1 MLCVQLSATTQKR
14 IATEHQETSTFSD
27 VIYAHSSAIDEKAL
41 RNSPWAICC
50 GVFFKFRFLIFWN
63 VVTEFSCAL
72 GSWFVIEC
80 LVHLQQSHFC
90 HHKVFILKKQ
100 NHKDH
105 KTQGRHRGGSAET
118 KELFSQMLNQSI
130 LPSLWGN
137 SISWL
142 LFTFLQSWT
151 KETGLTNVIIVD
163 TNFIQCIAISVAKAK
178 EKKRNV
184 NNSIHCF
191 DEFNM
196 FNDFFKWVTLNSFCS
211 CCDFCA

>member
-1 MLCVQLSATTQKR
+1 MLTYLG
-14 IATEHQETSTFSD
+14 F
-27 VIYAHSSAIDEKAL
+27 YAS
-41 RNSPWAICC
+41 
-50 GVFFKFRFLIFWN
+50 VFLN

-72 GSWFVIEC
+72 GSRFVIEC
-80 LVHLQQSHFC
+80 WVHLQQSHFC

-142 LFTFLQSWT
+142 LFTFLQSCSWD
-151 KETGLTNVIIVD
+151 KGNKID
-163 TNFIQCIAISVAKAK
+163 KCYHRWYQFHSMHCHFCCKGKRK
-178 EKKRNV
+178 EKKCQQF
-184 NNSIHCF
+184 NSLFWWIQH
-191 DEFNM
+191 
-196 FNDFFKWVTLNSFCS
+196 V
-211 CCDFCA
+211 

>member
-1 MLCVQLSATTQKR
+1 MLTYLG
-14 IATEHQETSTFSD
+14 F
-27 VIYAHSSAIDEKAL
+27 YAS
-41 RNSPWAICC
+41 
-50 GVFFKFRFLIFWN
+50 VFLN

-72 GSWFVIEC
+72 GSRFVIEC
-80 LVHLQQSHFC
+80 WVHLQQSHFC

-142 LFTFLQSWT
+142 LFTFLQSCPWDKGNRIDKCYHRWYQFHSMHCHFCCKGKR
-151 KETGLTNVIIVD
+151 KEMSTIQFNCVD
-163 TNFIQCIAISVAKAK
+163 D
-178 EKKRNV
+178 
-184 NNSIHCF
+184 F
-191 DEFNM
+191 DM
-196 FNDFFKWVTLNSFCS
+196 LHDFFKWVTLNSFCN
-211 CCDFCA
+211 CCDVRA

>member
-1 MLCVQLSATTQKR
+1 MHLWIPLEQ
-14 IATEHQETSTFSD
+14 
-27 VIYAHSSAIDEKAL
+27 YAVA
-41 RNSPWAICC
+41 
-50 GVFFKFRFLIFWN
+50 FFLKFKLNASVFWN
-63 VVTEFSCAL
+63 VATEFSCAL
-72 GSWFVIEC
+72 GSQFVIEC
-80 LVHLQQSHFC
+80 WVHLQQSHFC

-142 LFTFLQSWT
+142 LFTFFRFAYGT

-184 NNSIHCF
+184 NNSILCF
-191 DEFNM
+191 DEFDM
-196 FNDFFKWVTLNSFCS
+196 FNDFFKWVILNSFCN
-211 CCDFCA
+211 CCDVCT